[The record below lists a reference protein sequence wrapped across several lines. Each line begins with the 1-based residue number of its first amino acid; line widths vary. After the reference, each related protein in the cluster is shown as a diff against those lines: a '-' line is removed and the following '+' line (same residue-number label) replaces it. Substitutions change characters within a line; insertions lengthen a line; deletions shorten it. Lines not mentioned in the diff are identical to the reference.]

1 MIENLYICNELNV
14 NCPPPPV
21 SHASIPGPKMEVLF
35 WKNLEPFGYRTYLA
49 E

>member
-1 MIENLYICNELNV
+1 MVENLYIYYEMNV
-14 NCPPPPV
+14 NCSRTG

-35 WKNLEPFGYRTYLA
+35 WKNLEPFGYRAYLA